1 MSDIANNGM
10 GESLDVNAADAH
22 EGAQRILPGAQLA
35 AQRQALGWSVEQI
48 SAQLKVAPRQVLAIE
63 QDNYD
68 ALPGFA
74 VTRGFI
80 RAYAKLLKLDVVPLL
95 ALMRPEVVASTAA
108 VPLRRALPTTF
119 SETRLPLLGNR
130 PDILTRWNIGVVLL
144 IFLLLIAL
152 LAQQMNW
159 IPALPDSF
167 VIKVKKETALI
178 NTPALAAVASAEDTA
193 GTVAVDARPTQIVT
207 DQVATEVVAT
217 DKGISVKGISVPA
230 TSVESLA
237 IQAVESVSKNQLV
250 VKTHE
255 DSWIDVKRKNG
266 SSVFS
271 RLLKAGA
278 SESFDVGEGL
288 SLTVGN
294 AGGVE
299 VLLRG
304 EPLEIKSSAKNN
316 IARVKLK

>member
-1 MSDIANNGM
+1 MSDIVDNGG
-10 GESLDVNAADAH
+10 GESLDLKAAAAP
-22 EGAQRILPGAQLA
+22 ESAQQVLPGAQLA

-48 SAQLKVAPRQVLAIE
+48 SDQLKLAPRQVLAIE

-80 RAYAKLLKLDVVPLL
+80 RAYAKLLKLDVAPLL
-95 ALMRPEVVASTAA
+95 ALMTQDVVATTAA

-130 PDILTRWNIGVVLL
+130 RDILTRWNIGVVLL
-144 IFLLLIAL
+144 VFLLLIAL
-152 LAQQMNW
+152 LAQQMNL

-167 VIKVKKETALI
+167 VIKTKNEIAPVNAPVL
-178 NTPALAAVASAEDTA
+178 PAVASAEDA
-193 GTVAVDARPTQIVT
+193 MVTVAVDARPLVT
-207 DQVATEVVAT
+207 DQRATEVVAT
-217 DKGISVKGISVPA
+217 DKGVAVAA
-230 TSVESLA
+230 TAVDSPA
-237 IQAVESVSKNQLV
+237 IQGAESINKNQLL
-250 VKTHE
+250 VKMHE
-255 DSWIDVKRKNG
+255 DSWIDVKRRNG
-266 SSVFS
+266 SSVLS
-271 RLLKAGA
+271 RLFKAGA

-304 EPLEIKSSAKNN
+304 EPVDIKSSTKNN